1 MPPFHYYAGRNGA
14 RFLLDVQSSQ
24 LEHVATRVV
33 VPLVAAGERFAGF
46 ADLNPVLHVESVPVV
61 MMTTLIAAV
70 PRRTLGRPVG
80 NLLDQ
85 ADDITRALNILL
97 TGF

>member
-1 MPPFHYYAGRNGA
+1 MPPLLYYPGRNGA

-24 LEHVATRVV
+24 LDHLATRVV
-33 VPLVAAGERFAGF
+33 VPLVAAGERFRDL
-46 ADLNPVLHVESVPVV
+46 ADLNPLLQVGGETVV

-70 PRRTLGRPVG
+70 PKRGLGRPAG

-85 ADDITRALNILL
+85 ADEITRALNILL

>member
-1 MPPFHYYAGRNGA
+1 MPPFHVYAGRQGA

-24 LEHVATRVV
+24 LDHIATRVV
-33 VPLVAAGERFAGF
+33 VPLVATGERFADF
-46 ADLNPVLHVESVPVV
+46 AGLNPILRVEGERLV

-70 PRRTLGRPVG
+70 PRRSLGRPVG

-85 ADDITRALNILL
+85 SDEITRALNILL